1 MAKEKAP
8 GIRVFVYGTLKRGHG
23 NHSWFLDREDVD
35 FLGRAVVTGP
45 YRMCDLGY
53 FPAVVRD
60 DSGDTPDNSTI
71 VGEVYRVPPEILDAL
86 DVLEGH
92 PEWYHREQV
101 QTPWKRA
108 WLYFM
113 PGLETK
119 DAAICEDGIWSETPE
134 EREFFEEWR
143 SGTEG

>member
-1 MAKEKAP
+1 MQELKAQ
-8 GIRVFVYGTLKRGHG
+8 GIRVFVYGTLKQGFG
-23 NHSWFLDREDVD
+23 NHDWFLDREDVE
-35 FLGRAVVTGP
+35 FLGRHIVSGP

-60 DSGDTPDNSTI
+60 DDGDTAVDRPI
-71 VGEVYRVPPEILDAL
+71 VGEVYRVPPEVLDAL

-92 PEWYHREQV
+92 PTWYQREQV

-113 PGLETK
+113 PGLDLDEQE
-119 DAAICEDGIWSETPE
+119 IIEDGCWRPTE
-134 EREFFEEWR
+134 EEHELLEEWR